1 MIRLALNKC
10 TDSKLYVAMNLSF
23 ACSLRMGE
31 ILGLTWEMSIS
42 PMKILRRITPMSTS
56 TRS

>member
-1 MIRLALNKC
+1 MIRTALDQC

-31 ILGLTWEMSIS
+31 ILGLTWNNVHIS
-42 PMKILRRITPMSTS
+42 DEDIADTGLQTGH
-56 TRS
+56 